1 MLSEQNKAAQGQLSE
16 GALIEAP
23 RMMTE
28 EEFVAAFSMLSLE
41 ERREFVRCHCA
52 TH

>member
-1 MLSEQNKAAQGQLSE
+1 MLSEQNVAVKGQLSDS
-16 GALIEAP
+16 ALIEAP
-23 RMMTE
+23 RVMTE
-28 EEFVAAFSMLSLE
+28 EEFAAAFSMLSLE

>member
-1 MLSEQNKAAQGQLSE
+1 MLSEQNRAVKGQLTD

-28 EEFVAAFSMLSLE
+28 SEFIAAFSTLSLE
-41 ERREFVRCHCA
+41 ERREFIRCNCA